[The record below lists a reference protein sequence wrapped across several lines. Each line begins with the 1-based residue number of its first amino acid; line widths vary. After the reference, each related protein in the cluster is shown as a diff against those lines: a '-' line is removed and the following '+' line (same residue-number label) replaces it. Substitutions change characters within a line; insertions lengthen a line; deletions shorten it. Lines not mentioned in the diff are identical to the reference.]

1 MGNFYTNGFL
11 FINAAGIHLFL
22 RFFSPMTIAFL
33 MGALGAVLAEVV
45 KRWEQF
51 GKITDEK
58 FAALHKSPKVWAAVA
73 LLTVLGGLGGI
84 FAFQEAD
91 KASLQFLFVSGAG
104 MMLFVR
110 NVLAAV
116 AHNQPEKLGTQS
128 GIGTKTKITF
138 KDLFN

>member
-1 MGNFYTNGFL
+1 
-11 FINAAGIHLFL
+11 
-22 RFFSPMTIAFL
+22 MTIAFL
-33 MGALGAVLAEVV
+33 MGALGAVLSEVV

-58 FAALHKSPKVWAAVA
+58 FAALRKSPKVWAAVA
-73 LLTVLGGLGGI
+73 FLTVLGGLGGI
-84 FAFQEAD
+84 FASQEAD